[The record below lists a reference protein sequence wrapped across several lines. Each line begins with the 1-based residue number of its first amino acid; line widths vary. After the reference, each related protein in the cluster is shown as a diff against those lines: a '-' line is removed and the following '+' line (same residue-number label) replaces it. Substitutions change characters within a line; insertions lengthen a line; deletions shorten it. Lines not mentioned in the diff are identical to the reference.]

1 MVSEPSI
8 SASNSTMAAS
18 SSAMASSSTAPIT
31 SVNGFKYYVLFIDH
45 FTRFTW
51 IYLLQSK
58 SEVFDKFVHFKNLV
72 ENQFSVKIKTFR
84 SDGGG
89 EYTSTIFKSYLSQ
102 NDIIHQI
109 SCPYTPQ
116 QNGLVERKHRH
127 LVEAIITLL
136 SQASISTAYWSYA
149 VQTAV
154 TLINLLPTSVLNF
167 HSPWQKLYN
176 SQPDFSQ
183 LKVFGCACY
192 PYLLYLP

>member
-31 SVNGFKYYVLFIDH
+31 SVNGFKYYVLFIDR

-58 SEVFDKFVHFKNLV
+58 SEVLDKFVHFKNLV

-109 SCPYTPQ
+109 SC
-116 QNGLVERKHRH
+116 H
-127 LVEAIITLL
+127 TLL
-136 SQASISTAYWSYA
+136 SKMAWLKGSTD
-149 VQTAV
+149 
-154 TLINLLPTSVLNF
+154 ILLRPQSHCCLKLPF
-167 HSPWQKLYN
+167 QLPIGLMLFKQQSP
-176 SQPDFSQ
+176 
-183 LKVFGCACY
+183 
-192 PYLLYLP
+192 